1 MLPNST
7 EFVCEELTN
16 ALRHGVDDYWLIN
29 CSNVKPHAYL
39 LDYIAQLWQ
48 NGTADPEGH
57 CIAYAQAYYGKANA
71 LPVAKCLAGYADHA
85 VSYGAVKNS
94 EKPCKTM
101 SSIFANAKLLL
112 PL

>member
-1 MLPNST
+1 MLPTST

-16 ALRHGVDDYWLIN
+16 ALRHGVADYWLIN

-57 CIAYAQAYYGKANA
+57 CIAYAQAYYGKQ
-71 LPVAKCLAGYADHA
+71 H
-85 VSYGAVKNS
+85 GAVKNS